1 MRVVIARRL
10 AVAAWATLALAA
22 SAAEPP
28 AIVTLLES
36 GGGAL
41 LRGTSRYALLEGVR
55 LQTGDIIEIGDKG
68 VVQIEFA
75 DGLVLSLGPKA
86 RFYVGALAPRGAKG
100 TGVSDLYLMEGWS
113 KFASDKSSAPFRYTT
128 PLFGLGTADATA
140 VMQIAGAEGSV
151 FVETG
156 DVRVAEGFAKATRDS
171 PTRLRGGQFY
181 ARRADQRAAIQPRPA
196 PAFVTAMPKPYMDNL
211 PTRVAKY
218 KEREVSPKP
227 VGELA
232 YADVEMW
239 LKAPPEIRRAV
250 MPRFIPK
257 ANDPAFRAALVANLR
272 YHFEWDPILFP
283 EKYKPKEPPEGPQP
297 AGGQRGATQ

>member
-1 MRVVIARRL
+1 MTVRG
-10 AVAAWATLALAA
+10 VAAVGCVLVSLAA

-41 LRGTSRYALLEGVR
+41 LRGTSRYALAEGVR
-55 LQTGDIIEIGDKG
+55 LQTGDIVEIGDKG

-86 RFYVGALAPRGAKG
+86 RFYVGVLAARGPKG
-100 TGVSDLYLMEGWS
+100 VGVSDLYLMDGWS
-113 KFASDKSSAPFRYTT
+113 KFAASKSSAAFRYTT

-140 VMQIAGAEGSV
+140 VMQVAGADGGV
-151 FVETG
+151 FVEAG
-156 DVRVAEGFAKATRDS
+156 DVRVAEGFAKATRES

-181 ARRADQRAAIQPRPA
+181 ARRTDQRGAIQPRPA
-196 PAFVTAMPKPYMDNL
+196 PAFVKAMPKPYMDNL
-211 PTRVAKY
+211 PVRVAKY
-218 KEREVSPKP
+218 KDREAKPKP
-227 VGELA
+227 AGELA

-250 MPRFIPK
+250 MQRFVRK
-257 ANDPAFRAALVANLR
+257 ADDPAFRRALVANLR

-283 EKYKPKEPPEGPQP
+283 EKYQPKEPPPEAPQQ
-297 AGGQRGATQ
+297 AGGQRGTQ